1 MKHETANT
9 FDKTSDLFEGQNN
22 TNYHVVTHLTRI
34 EAELLFKQTYINM
47 KANFIDGIETIRVP
61 PLGVGHNGLF
71 YLGWDHAHTRFI
83 GIKSIVEKVSG
94 QIEYRCLQK
103 GAYSKIEISKQFDK
117 ELDLQQKLR
126 SIDYPHFLPIFD
138 FAEIKN
144 IQEYNIGKKWYQMVE
159 LAGLGDLERI
169 NSYLNLLDDSN
180 IKNDILRYI
189 GRSILE
195 AFQTLHRLNYF
206 HGDITIDNVVMTHEG
221 GIKLIDFEFTTQ
233 SLTHFMA
240 KKDFGGELSYD
251 PPELWNEENY
261 NTEYDAEKVEAWRI
275 GLILLKLATGFIPI
289 FSTEDLTSKRK
300 LLLSKCNYEV
310 EFNEENLFVNLNKY
324 PSNDYFTAIKGLLD
338 FSPERRW
345 SIDKVLESKFFNQ
358 PCQDTQLK
366 MALAYLR
373 ELTFLYP
380 YVAYL
385 PPLFDNT
392 IESTAGFSFYLPAF
406 CFFGYIQRSTL
417 QKRLLDNL
425 TTPLVD
431 AEIKITNL
439 YGVEG
444 VGKTQLAV
452 WVVHSPEIANY
463 FDLRVWFRLD
473 SNINLYTQFNLL
485 GKQLNFNN
493 PGATLSFL
501 NDHIEKHKKPWLII
515 FDNVAEYNH
524 LVPYLPKQGGH
535 ILITSRTK
543 IKIPITNR
551 TPSFSAI
558 LVEPV
563 TTDEAMNLLYCL
575 IPFNK
580 DIKQLVD
587 KTKCLPLALVHQA
600 AYILRGHTNFDI
612 FESKQEVSF
621 EEPDDSNKSFSYL
634 QLSESFLSR
643 LRACLSPVQ
652 FKDEGGRFP
661 SSFKTSLHM

>member
-71 YLGWDHAHTRFI
+71 YLGWDHARRRFI
-83 GIKSIVEKVSG
+83 GIKLIERTISG
-94 QIEYRCLQK
+94 QIEFQRSQK
-103 GAYSKIEISKQFDK
+103 GSYETLERPKHFNK
-117 ELDLQQKLR
+117 ELEIQKALL
-126 SIDYPHFLPIFD
+126 SLNYPHFLPIFD
-138 FAEIKN
+138 FTETKN
-144 IQEYNIGKKWYQMVE
+144 IQEYTIKSTKSYQMVE
-159 LAGLGDLERI
+159 LAGLGDLEKI
-169 NSYLNLLDDSN
+169 SSYLNLLINRD
-180 IKNDILRYI
+180 IKNDILRHI
-189 GRSILE
+189 SKSILE
-195 AFQTLHRLNYF
+195 ALQTLHRLNYF
-206 HGDITIDNVVMTHEG
+206 HGDITLDNVVITHEG
-221 GIKLIDFEFTTQ
+221 EIKLIDFEYTTH
-233 SLTHFMA
+233 STTHFMA
-240 KKDFGGELSYD
+240 KKAIGGEIAYD

-261 NTEYDAEKVEAWRI
+261 NTEYDAAKVEAWRI
-275 GLILLKLATGFIPI
+275 GLILLNLATGFIPLSSNKG
-289 FSTEDLTSKRK
+289 FNSKHK
-300 LLLSKCNYEV
+300 LLLLTGMYEV
-310 EFNEENLFVNLNKY
+310 EFNEKDLFENLNNY
-324 PSNDYFTAIKGLLD
+324 PDKDYIEVIKGLLS
-338 FSPERRW
+338 FSPEKRS
-345 SIDKVLESKFFNQ
+345 SIDEVLLSGFFNQ
-358 PCQDTQLK
+358 ACPDTRLK

-373 ELTFLYP
+373 ELTFRYP

-385 PPLFDNT
+385 PTLFSYTFENA
-392 IESTAGFSFYLPAF
+392 SNSFYLPSF

-417 QKRLLDNL
+417 QQSLLDNL
-425 TTPLVD
+425 TKPFVNSD
-431 AEIKITNL
+431 VQITNL
-439 YGVEG
+439 YGEEG

-452 WVVHSPEIANY
+452 WVVHSPVIANY

-558 LVEPV
+558 LVEPM

-612 FESKQEVSF
+612 FESEQEVSF

-652 FKDEGGRFP
+652 FKDEGERFP